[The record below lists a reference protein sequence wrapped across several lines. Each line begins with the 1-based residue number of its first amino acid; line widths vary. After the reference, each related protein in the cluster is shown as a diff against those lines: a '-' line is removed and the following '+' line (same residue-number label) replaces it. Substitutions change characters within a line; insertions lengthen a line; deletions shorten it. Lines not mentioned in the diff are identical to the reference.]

1 MRVDNIEL
9 SPEAAGVLSA
19 ITSSWQ
25 VSACTGRRFRFG
37 PSADPYYQELV
48 KAGFVSATP
57 ILNNTR
63 YELLRDVT
71 VPEPVFSHQAKSCN
85 VSISLTDVQR
95 EMLAQER
102 MNNKEISRAIANG
115 THKNSKFSDRCL
127 GDYVS

>member
-1 MRVDNIEL
+1 MRVENIEL

-19 ITSSWQ
+19 IASSWQ
-25 VSACTGRRFRFG
+25 VSTCTGRRFRFG

-85 VSISLTDVQR
+85 VDIDLTDEQR

-102 MNNKEISRAIANG
+102 MNDKEISRAIANG

>member
-1 MRVDNIEL
+1 MRVEDTEL

-19 ITSSWQ
+19 IASSWQ
-25 VSACTGRRFRFG
+25 VSTCTGRRFRFG

-63 YELLRDVT
+63 YELLRDVV

-85 VSISLTDVQR
+85 VAVDLTDEQR
-95 EMLAQER
+95 EMVAQER
-102 MNNKEISRAIANG
+102 MNDKEISRAIASGTYKNG
-115 THKNSKFSDRCL
+115 KFGDRCL
-127 GDYVS
+127 GNYVG